1 MTSISDE
8 YLRKVSLTKKPLF
21 SSRKIFE
28 NLISSLNNNSF
39 KFVIEWKEGE
49 KEIYL
54 IGSFYK
60 CKKIYFSKNN
70 KRKYSF
76 LQCNLNPNYKKLRFK
91 IIGKMNIHSLYL
103 VNGKN
108 NNENM
113 KKIENNNINI
123 FSYDYNKNKSI
134 INKESTQFSTKDF
147 SLVSSIRKSNVNINF
162 YYSLKNFC
170 NYYPTNKEMK
180 EKADKKPTFFP
191 TECFYGV
198 NYFHNLIGKKEF
210 LNLADSSIYNCNND
224 SYKIIDKKDHLLL
237 NHFCHK
243 NVKTKII
250 NTFTVKYRNKNVTFI
265 YYK

>member
-8 YLRKVSLTKKPLF
+8 SLRKVSLTKKPLF

-28 NLISSLNNNSF
+28 NLISRNNNSF
-39 KFVIEWKEGE
+39 KFIIEWKEGE

-54 IGSFYK
+54 IGNFYK
-60 CKKIYFSKNN
+60 CKKIFFSKNN

-76 LQCNLNPNYKKLRFK
+76 LESNLNPNYKKLRFK
-91 IIGKMNIHSLYL
+91 VIGKMNINSIYL

-113 KKIENNNINI
+113 KKIENNINI
-123 FSYDYNKNKSI
+123 FSNDYSKNKSI

-147 SLVSSIRKSNVNINF
+147 SLVSSKRKSNGNINF

-170 NYYPTNKEMK
+170 NYYPTKKEMM

-191 TECFYGV
+191 TECFNGV
-198 NYFHNLIGKKEF
+198 NYFHNLIGQKEF
-210 LNLADSSIYNCNND
+210 LD
-224 SYKIIDKKDHLLL
+224 
-237 NHFCHK
+237 
-243 NVKTKII
+243 
-250 NTFTVKYRNKNVTFI
+250 
-265 YYK
+265 